1 MDYGNTDGAGWIE
14 RMDGGEN
21 IFNFFSF
28 LSYISRG
35 LEDWPT
41 YVGLVYTRVLITERG
56 SSPPPPFLYV

>member
-35 LEDWPT
+35 LED
-41 YVGLVYTRVLITERG
+41 
-56 SSPPPPFLYV
+56 